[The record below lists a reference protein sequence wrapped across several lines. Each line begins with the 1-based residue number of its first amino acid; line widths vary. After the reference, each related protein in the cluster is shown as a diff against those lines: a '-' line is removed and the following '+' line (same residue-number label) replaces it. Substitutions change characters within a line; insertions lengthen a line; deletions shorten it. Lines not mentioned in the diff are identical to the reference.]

1 MYVCK
6 GETSTGK
13 YILQTLKRS
22 AANTS
27 IGVVGVAAIKEKYGG
42 KCLLRAVFIF
52 ITIEIDPNSK
62 INLIN
67 NRKMIG

>member
-6 GETSTGK
+6 GETSTGQ

-22 AANTS
+22 AAN

>member
-22 AANTS
+22 AAN
-27 IGVVGVAAIKEKYGG
+27 IGVVRVAAIKEKYSG

-67 NRKMIG
+67 NRKMFIMC